1 MVLTINNPLLVG
13 REVSSLEV
21 AVLISAPFRFSSRF
35 VIGRLV
41 EMDVILNEAG
51 FGDGNVA
58 LISFI
63 SFEIVLRSW
72 GDHCKSRG
80 SNV

>member
-1 MVLTINNPLLVG
+1 MVPTINNPLLVG
-13 REVSSLEV
+13 IEVSSLEV

-41 EMDVILNEAG
+41 EMDVICG